1 MTGLSEHSEETMQN
15 MSLVSDTRR
24 LEQKPEKQACH
35 QLLKTTNYTGDLYV
49 ANKVFAKFT

>member
-15 MSLVSDTRR
+15 MSLVSDTR
-24 LEQKPEKQACH
+24 LEQKPEKQACQ

>member
-15 MSLVSDTRR
+15 MSLVSDTR